1 MEKAPQIV
9 VVLTLPYQI
18 KSDCVTFFGIE
29 TRFFAKNSLT
39 LHTIKQ
45 SSIKKS
51 KKYNYGNQRREHQRR
66 EKKPKFH

>member
-1 MEKAPQIV
+1 MEKASQIV

-39 LHTIKQ
+39 LHTIKTFKHQ
-45 SSIKKS
+45 KS
-51 KKYNYGNQRREHQRR
+51 K
-66 EKKPKFH
+66 